1 MSFLLSLQKRKR
13 FSPENKLRSDPVH
26 IELCISDFIEQLNQ
40 KELATLH
47 NLKPTEVL
55 TAADNITPRPPP
67 EGVENTYQNQD
78 RFRQRMVAHNNSNT
92 VVYTLLKSMLG
103 DNYDSDV
110 RYVDSNVALTTVKQ
124 RVYALIDILNSKTQA
139 SIHTI
144 NLKLSNDLNGIGKQ
158 RTFQSCLDTLSIF
171 NYFNELYLMYN
182 KVEYPFNTLIVTYIS
197 KLSDETTDNANVL
210 REQIF
215 NKKNINNWKEFNTYF
230 SDFLIQRTSLSSSS
244 KTSEPIIQPT
254 PSSVE
259 QLAISNINNS
269 YTQPNNVYPPPPF
282 INQYT
287 GQAMNRNNNNSNNN
301 NNYNNGR
308 NGNKS
313 RYGGRS
319 PSNNQHVQDRTNR
332 FFRPYEPAYQFP
344 PNSNNRSNN
353 NNRYNGNNGYNNRNN
368 GNNNNNNNYNH
379 RDNGNNNNNN
389 GGYNNNNNN
398 NNNNNVNNGNN
409 GNNNHNNRNNGNNGN
424 NNRNTLASN
433 FQISNNNSQAQST
446 FDQQLFQNIMQ
457 AAINTS
463 QICNSIIDDDFDDN
477 NDDNNNDNDNNNNN
491 NNNYDN
497 YNGNDNNNNNNDQS
511 FSINHS
517 SFNVNQ
523 DQQEQD

>member
-1 MSFLLSLQKRKR
+1 MSFLLSLQKRKP
-13 FSPENKLRSDPVH
+13 FSPENKLRGDPVH
-26 IELCISDFIEQLNQ
+26 IALCIFDFIEQLNQ

-55 TAADNITPRPPP
+55 TEADNITPRPPP

-78 RFRQRMVAHNNSNT
+78 RFRQRIMANNNSNT
-92 VVYTLLKSMLG
+92 IVYTLLKSMLG

-110 RYVDSNVALTTVKQ
+110 RYVDSNVTLTTVKQ

-197 KLSDETTDNANVL
+197 KLSDETTDNANTL

-215 NKKNINNWKEFNTYF
+215 NKKDINNWKEFNTYF

-244 KTSEPIIQPT
+244 KTSEPIYQPI

-287 GQAMNRNNNNSNNN
+287 GQAMNHNNQQYGN
-301 NNYNNGR
+301 R
-308 NGNKS
+308 NGNIGKS
-313 RYGGRS
+313 PAKIQRNQIRY
-319 PSNNQHVQDRTNR
+319 
-332 FFRPYEPAYQFP
+332 RPYEPTNQP
-344 PNSNNRSNN
+344 PQHSNNRSNN
-353 NNRYNGNNGYNNRNN
+353 NNNQYNGNNDYNNR
-368 GNNNNNNNYNH
+368 
-379 RDNGNNNNNN
+379 
-389 GGYNNNNNN
+389 
-398 NNNNNVNNGNN
+398 
-409 GNNNHNNRNNGNNGN
+409 
-424 NNRNTLASN
+424 
-433 FQISNNNSQAQST
+433 
-446 FDQQLFQNIMQ
+446 
-457 AAINTS
+457 
-463 QICNSIIDDDFDDN
+463 
-477 NDDNNNDNDNNNNN
+477 

-497 YNGNDNNNNNNDQS
+497 YNDNRNNNNNDQS

-517 SFNVNQ
+517 SFNINQ
-523 DQQEQD
+523 DQEEQD

>member
-13 FSPENKLRSDPVH
+13 FSQENKLRNDPAH
-26 IELCISDFIEQLNQ
+26 IELCISDFMEQLNQ

-55 TAADNITPRPPP
+55 TDADNITPRPPP
-67 EGVENTYQNQD
+67 EGTENSYQNQD
-78 RFRQRMVAHNNSNT
+78 RYRQRIMAHNNSNT

-110 RYVDSNVALTTVKQ
+110 RYVDSNVTLTTVKQ

-139 SIHTI
+139 SIHVI
-144 NLKLSNDLNGIGKQ
+144 NLKLSNDLNRIGKQ

-197 KLSDETTDNANVL
+197 TLSDETTDNANTL

-215 NKKNINNWKEFNTYF
+215 NKKGINNWKEFNTYF

-269 YTQPNNVYPPPPF
+269 YTHPNNVYPPPPF

-287 GQAMNRNNNNSNNN
+287 GQAMNQSNNN
-301 NNYNNGR
+301 QQYGNR
-308 NGNKS
+308 NGNGGKS
-313 RYGGRS
+313 SASFQHSQNRS
-319 PSNNQHVQDRTNR
+319 
-332 FFRPYEPAYQFP
+332 RPYEPTHQFP
-344 PNSNNRSNN
+344 PNSNNRSNNN

-368 GNNNNNNNYNH
+368 GNNNNNNNYNN
-379 RDNGNNNNNN
+379 RNNGNNNHNNGNNNKNNNNNNN
-389 GGYNNNNNN
+389 GGYNNKNNNN
-398 NNNNNVNNGNN
+398 NNSNNGNN

-433 FQISNNNSQAQST
+433 FQISNNNSQAQSN

-463 QICNSIIDDDFDDN
+463 QIHNSINDDDFDDN
-477 NDDNNNDNDNNNNN
+477 NDDNNNNDNNNDNNNNN
-491 NNNYDN
+491 NNDN

-523 DQQEQD
+523 DQEEQD